1 MQVAPRHRKSLAV
14 STRALVAL
22 LTTCAAWLVA
32 FSQGAAM
39 LHFAL
44 VSHEICADHG
54 EVVHAGS
61 TRHSAS
67 AFASGPAAR
76 AALDHAEHDHCP
88 LLGRRAEHASL
99 SGAPSATLSA
109 LAVGSSPPAAA
120 ATDIAPSRAE
130 LLLAAPK
137 QSPPV

>member
-1 MQVAPRHRKSLAV
+1 MQVGSRHRKSFAV

-32 FSQGAAM
+32 LSQGAAM

-54 EVVHAGS
+54 EAVHAGAAS
-61 TRHSAS
+61 HSAS
-67 AFASGPAAR
+67 AVASGPAAH
-76 AALDHAEHDHCP
+76 AADDHAEHDHCP
-88 LLGRRAEHASL
+88 LLGRRTEQADA
-99 SGAPSATLSA
+99 SGAPTATLST
-109 LAVGSSPPAAA
+109 LAAAPLAPAAA
-120 ATDIAPSRAE
+120 ATEIAPSRAE
-130 LLLAAPK
+130 LLLTAPK